1 MIGKKFEQQ
10 TLKNNDE
17 QDYRQLEMSLANF
30 PILKAIPI
38 RNGFESLMHNK
49 MASLSID
56 RGGATKT
63 C

>member
-49 MASLSID
+49 MSSLWF
-56 RGGATKT
+56 
-63 C
+63 